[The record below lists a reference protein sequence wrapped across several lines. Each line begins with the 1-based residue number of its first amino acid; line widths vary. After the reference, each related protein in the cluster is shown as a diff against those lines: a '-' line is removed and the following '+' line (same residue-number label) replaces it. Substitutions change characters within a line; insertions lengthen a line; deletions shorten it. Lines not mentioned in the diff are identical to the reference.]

1 MSAKIYK
8 IKLTEDE
15 RKELV
20 AKRDGK
26 FTKATILKRCIA
38 LLMADEGYFGPSH
51 IDAEIRTAT
60 GLSLRTIERL
70 RLRCCE
76 VGPVAALLAQP
87 REQSPLKVKITGEIE
102 ARITQLACS
111 QPPTGHVRWTL
122 RLMAAHLVEIEVIE
136 NISHTSVATILKKVN
151 SSHGDNNNGASH
163 PSKMPHL

>member
-87 REQSPLKVKITGEIE
+87 REQSPLKVKSQ
-102 ARITQLACS
+102 ARSKRVSRNSHAVS
-111 QPPTGHVRWTL
+111 
-122 RLMAAHLVEIEVIE
+122 HLPDM
-136 NISHTSVATILKKVN
+136 SAGPCASWRHIL
-151 SSHGDNNNGASH
+151 
-163 PSKMPHL
+163 SKSK